1 MVVGCVIT
9 KNLQIN
15 MAKLPLISF
24 TEIGK
29 SDRILIVVFCDAK
42 ERVYKI
48 YKYVGGFYEH

>member
-1 MVVGCVIT
+1 MVAGCIIT
-9 KNLQIN
+9 KKMQIY

-42 ERVYKI
+42 ERIHKI